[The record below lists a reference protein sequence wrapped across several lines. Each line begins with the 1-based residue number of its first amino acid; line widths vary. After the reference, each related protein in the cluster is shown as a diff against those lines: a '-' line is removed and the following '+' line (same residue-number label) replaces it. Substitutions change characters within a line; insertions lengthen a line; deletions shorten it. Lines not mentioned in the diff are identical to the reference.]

1 MEASLDIEVR
11 TEEHVE
17 EEIRLVPLHFLWFG
31 WERDRPK
38 SWSGLLANP
47 KVSLISEM
55 EYMVLELLR
64 NDRKVQ
70 VRHIHQEGNAVA
82 ASVARSTRDISSGEA
97 LMPEPPAG
105 LEGVIE
111 DEQHDV

>member
-47 KVSLISEM
+47 K
-55 EYMVLELLR
+55 
-64 NDRKVQ
+64 
-70 VRHIHQEGNAVA
+70 EGNAVA